1 MSIPRPRYK
10 RTHAAHATTESAPA
24 GEEVP
29 VVLPQVVMIVG
40 DDGAMTVTVDG
51 TPYEPEEFAPPW
63 RRESFPVIL
72 DTLTGQRRAPV
83 RVEVHESDGSTFTD
97 IVTPR
102 PPTRAPA
109 ETTPQPAATQDAGAR
124 LVEVAGE
131 GFVPGE
137 DVAVAVIVR
146 HASATA
152 TGTARHLLDQ
162 AELGPDGRG
171 EVLLFGRISGTAV
184 IVGGL
189 P

>member
-1 MSIPRPRYK
+1 M
-10 RTHAAHATTESAPA
+10 
-24 GEEVP
+24 
-29 VVLPQVVMIVG
+29 
-40 DDGAMTVTVDG
+40 
-51 TPYEPEEFAPPW
+51 
-63 RRESFPVIL
+63 
-72 DTLTGQRRAPV
+72 
-83 RVEVHESDGSTFTD
+83 
-97 IVTPR
+97 
-102 PPTRAPA
+102 
-109 ETTPQPAATQDAGAR
+109 
-124 LVEVAGE
+124 EVAGE